1 MSEYLL
7 LVPLT
12 LGMISGLAVFG
23 AAVPGS
29 PRPRLIAAAVAAALA
44 ALAVWSPEPMYR
56 ALFAG
61 AILGGAI
68 LQVDAWAGRLL
79 NGE

>member
-7 LVPLT
+7 LLPLT

-23 AAVPGS
+23 AAVPKS
-29 PRPRLIAAAVAAALA
+29 SRPRLIAAAVAAALA